1 MASLIQATGK
11 NLMLEA
17 LADVA
22 LYMALYTDAGG
33 TTEVSGG
40 SPAYARKAIT
50 WGTASGGALATG
62 AQIVFDV
69 PAGTTVRAIGTC

>member
-1 MASLIQATGK
+1 MASLIQTTGK

-33 TTEVSGG
+33 TTEYS
-40 SPAYARKAIT
+40 SSTSKQTYLFSR
-50 WGTASGGALATG
+50 
-62 AQIVFDV
+62 
-69 PAGTTVRAIGTC
+69 

>member
-1 MASLIQATGK
+1 MASLIQTTGK

-40 SPAYARKAIT
+40 SPAYARKAI
-50 WGTASGGALATG
+50 
-62 AQIVFDV
+62 I
-69 PAGTTVRAIGTC
+69 IGCRS